1 VRSYIVSYRD
11 TGMLNI
17 YVGTSKDKTQE
28 VIDIILAEMRRMKTE
43 LFTDRELQSAKE
55 LIKGNLLLSM
65 ESTDNRMQKLATN
78 EIYFGRNILPE
89 EIVGK
94 IDAVTGEDILALSQR
109 MFTDTNLSMVFL
121 GEMTE
126 AEMPR
131 GGIELQTGYK

>member
-43 LFTDRELQSAKE
+43 LFTDKELQSAKE

-78 EIYFGRNILPE
+78 EIYFAAIFFPRR
-89 EIVGK
+89 
-94 IDAVTGEDILALSQR
+94 SSR
-109 MFTDTNLSMVFL
+109 RSM
-121 GEMTE
+121 
-126 AEMPR
+126 R
-131 GGIELQTGYK
+131 